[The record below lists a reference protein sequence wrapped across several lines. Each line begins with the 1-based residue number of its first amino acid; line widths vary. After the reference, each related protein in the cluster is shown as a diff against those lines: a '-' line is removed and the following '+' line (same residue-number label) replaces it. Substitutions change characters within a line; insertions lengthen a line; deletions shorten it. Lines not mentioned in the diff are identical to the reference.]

1 MMDAATKKNVETRLK
16 RVEGQIAALRRM
28 VGQDSYC
35 VDVLLQVAAARAAL
49 DGLGKQLLRNHVE
62 TCVADAFASGRPKER
77 KEKADELIEVF
88 SKFAHI
94 GGR

>member
-1 MMDAATKKNVETRLK
+1 MTSEAREQARK
-16 RVEGQIAALRRM
+16 RLRRIS
-28 VGQDSYC
+28 GQVAGLERMLDEDRYC
-35 VDVLLQVAAARAAL
+35 VDVLLQVAAARGAL
-49 DGLGKQLLRNHVE
+49 DGVGKLLLRSHVE

-77 KEKADELIEVF
+77 KEKAEELIEVF